1 MGGLRSP
8 GPGSGVDGS
17 PGISDTTYD
26 GAIVDDMATE
36 ARWLNDEEQA
46 LWRLILAGM
55 RKIDRV
61 IDETLL
67 AGSDLSSSEFSVLVS
82 LSEAADQCLRLRDL
96 CAGLNWDR
104 SRTSHQITRM
114 ERRGL
119 VTKRK
124 SEGDARGVVVSLT
137 DEGMRRLQ
145 SAAPDHVE
153 SVRRVVFDHL
163 EPEQYAHLKAFME
176 GVMAVDNVPGH
187 PDFVGELNAPDRTDA
202 Q

>member
-1 MGGLRSP
+1 MEEGRNNR
-8 GPGSGVDGS
+8 PGSGVGRP
-17 PGISDTTYD
+17 PGISDATYG

-82 LSEAADQCLRLRDL
+82 LSEADGQCLRLRDL

-137 DEGMRRLQ
+137 EEGMRRLR
-145 SAAPDHVE
+145 SAAPEHVE
-153 SVRRVVFDHL
+153 SVRRVVFDHM

-176 GVMAVDNVPGH
+176 GVMAVENVPGH
-187 PDFVGELNAPDRTDA
+187 PDFTGKLCTTDSGKA

>member
-1 MGGLRSP
+1 MGN
-8 GPGSGVDGS
+8 D
-17 PGISDTTYD
+17 
-26 GAIVDDMATE
+26 

-61 IDETLL
+61 MDETLL
-67 AGSDLSSSEFSVLVS
+67 ATSDLSSSEFAVLVS
-82 LSEAADQCLRLRDL
+82 LSEADNQSLRLRDL
-96 CAGLNWDR
+96 CASLDWDR

-137 DEGMRRLQ
+137 DEGMRRLEA
-145 SAAPDHVE
+145 AAPEHVE
-153 SVRRVVFDHL
+153 SVRRVVFDHMT
-163 EPEQYAHLKAFME
+163 PEQHSHLKDFMQ
-176 GVMAVDNVPGH
+176 GVIAVTNVPGH
-187 PDFVGELNAPDRTDA
+187 PDFCGADDA
-202 Q
+202 DC

>member
-1 MGGLRSP
+1 MDRQADARQEIIDQP
-8 GPGSGVDGS
+8 
-17 PGISDTTYD
+17 YD
-26 GAIVDDMATE
+26 GVIVEGMATQ

-61 IDETLL
+61 LDETLM

-82 LSEAADQCLRLRDL
+82 LSEATDQSLRLRDL
-96 CAGLNWDR
+96 CSGLDWDR

-124 SEGDARGVVVSLT
+124 SEGDARGVIVSLT
-137 DEGMRRLQ
+137 EEGMRRLRC
-145 SAAPDHVE
+145 AAPEHVE

-163 EPEQYAHLKAFME
+163 TPEQYPHLKEFME
-176 GVMAVDNVPGH
+176 GVVAVNNVPGH
-187 PDFVGELNAPDRTDA
+187 PDFTGSLADEGSRTDT
-202 Q
+202 

>member
-1 MGGLRSP
+1 MGHP
-8 GPGSGVDGS
+8 G
-17 PGISDTTYD
+17 GISGTAYG
-26 GAIVDDMATE
+26 GAIVGDMATE

-55 RKIDRV
+55 RRIDRV

-82 LSEAADQCLRLRDL
+82 LSEAPDQSLRLRDL

-124 SEGDARGVVVSLT
+124 SAGDARGVIVSLT
-137 DEGMRRLQ
+137 EEGMRRLR

-153 SVRRVVFDHL
+153 SVRRVVFDHMT
-163 EPEQYAHLKAFME
+163 PEQHTHLKTFME
-176 GVMAVDNVPGH
+176 GVLAVDNVPGH
-187 PDFVGELNAPDRTDA
+187 PGFVETPVDPGSGTAR
-202 Q
+202 

>member
-1 MGGLRSP
+1 MEEERNNR
-8 GPGSGVDGS
+8 PGSGVGRP
-17 PGISDTTYD
+17 PGISDATYG

-82 LSEAADQCLRLRDL
+82 LSEADGQCLRLRDL

-137 DEGMRRLQ
+137 DEGMRRLR
-145 SAAPDHVE
+145 SAAPEHVE
-153 SVRRVVFDHL
+153 SVRRVVFDHM

-187 PDFVGELNAPDRTDA
+187 PDFTGKLCSTDSGKA